1 MNESFWLA
9 KRGEMMLDA
18 EHVNFNAGTLSPTP
32 RPVFEAVTK
41 LRQQQASNP
50 SDFHWRQIPP
60 LISRSRQRLA
70 EYLHCRTDDLL
81 LLPNV
86 TFAINLVVH
95 SLKLPAGS
103 EILMTD
109 HEYGA
114 MLFCWQRQ
122 AALSNW
128 KITQLPLPY
137 RSEDPDEIV
146 DAFRRAI
153 TNDTRVIFFSHC
165 TTTTGLVLP
174 AQRIAQLGRERGIM
188 VVIDGAHAPGMVPL
202 DLGDIGADFYGAN
215 CHKWLMAPAGAGF
228 LHVDPRHKA
237 MIEPLITSWGWEFD
251 RDKLDDDSAW
261 GGNFWQRN
269 FEFNGT
275 LDRTPQMVIA
285 EALDFRASL
294 RGDDSI
300 IDRYRSLT
308 THARNRIA
316 ASGFPTAT
324 PANPALSGCI
334 QSFDFP
340 CDDPIRIRDAM
351 YFDHH
356 IECPVTTASGW
367 TFLRVSCS
375 WFNTTQEID
384 QLVAAVEQLR
394 PGK

>member
-32 RPVFEAVTK
+32 RPVFEAVTT
-41 LRQQQASNP
+41 LRRQQASNP

-86 TFAINLVVH
+86 TFAINLVVQ

-153 TNDTRVIFFSHC
+153 TNDTRVIFSA
-165 TTTTGLVLP
+165 TARPRP
-174 AQRIAQLGRERGIM
+174 ASCFPHSGSRSSA
-188 VVIDGAHAPGMVPL
+188 VS
-202 DLGDIGADFYGAN
+202 
-215 CHKWLMAPAGAGF
+215 AG
-228 LHVDPRHKA
+228 
-237 MIEPLITSWGWEFD
+237 SWW
-251 RDKLDDDSAW
+251 
-261 GGNFWQRN
+261 
-269 FEFNGT
+269 
-275 LDRTPQMVIA
+275 
-285 EALDFRASL
+285 
-294 RGDDSI
+294 
-300 IDRYRSLT
+300 
-308 THARNRIA
+308 
-316 ASGFPTAT
+316 
-324 PANPALSGCI
+324 
-334 QSFDFP
+334 
-340 CDDPIRIRDAM
+340 
-351 YFDHH
+351 
-356 IECPVTTASGW
+356 
-367 TFLRVSCS
+367 
-375 WFNTTQEID
+375 
-384 QLVAAVEQLR
+384 
-394 PGK
+394 